1 MELERSGSK
10 LSNTSSS
17 LSQTSSARDMG
28 ESLTGGEDGGGGGD
42 GEGRLPCGQT
52 TLTIIGVV
60 AGMALGLLCRVTGEQ
75 TCEALV
81 AADADACAAVTA
93 VEEGETWA
101 KKDCT
106 AVMSGA
112 DPEAAACEYW
122 DNSQVLEVIGF
133 PGQLYINA
141 LMLFVVPYICASMF
155 VGQRPDP
162 TNSSAGIGKIA
173 VTCYGITTVLASLEA
188 VLWTHIFVPE
198 PQAAIVA
205 MVDDDK
211 AAHVGVAGDVEG
223 KTVLD
228 TALSIGG
235 QLLPRNILDTYI
247 HSNLLGIIVFFTL
260 LGKSACK
267 RPGCERVFELA
278 EIVQDS
284 FMGVIIAVVGFT
296 PLGIGCKT
304 WHFLDLAACLRSMIK
319 QYHFHSADR
328 GRHGQAGGGR
338 HRSVH
343 QARRLLALRAPE
355 PRNHADLRLQVHRR
369 A

>member
-1 MELERSGSK
+1 MERSGSK

-28 ESLTGGEDGGGGGD
+28 ESLTGGEDGGGD
-42 GEGRLPCGQT
+42 AEGRLPCGQT

-101 KKDCT
+101 KKDCA
-106 AVMSGA
+106 AVMSAA

-211 AAHVGVAGDVEG
+211 AAHVGVASDVEG

-260 LGKSACK
+260 LGKSCCK

-304 WHFLDLAACLRSMIK
+304 RRDTFSIWPLACDRSFSTK
-319 QYHFHSADR
+319 QYHSHSADR